1 MFRVFLCIRMK
12 HHVVVHVEIRL
23 VQVEQDPIV
32 VTGRVAE
39 MEKENEKIVMKTKKE
54 QEEKTLSVDRKT
66 GKPIKLENK
75 NVLTKILE
83 FTYYIMR

>member
-39 MEKENEKIVMKTKKE
+39 MEKENEK
-54 QEEKTLSVDRKT
+54 DRKS
-66 GKPIKLENK
+66 
-75 NVLTKILE
+75 VV
-83 FTYYIMR
+83 

>member
-1 MFRVFLCIRMK
+1 MKKLKKRKIEMFRVFLCIRMK

-39 MEKENEKIVMKTKKE
+39 MEKENEKISKE
-54 QEEKTLSVDRKT
+54 E
-66 GKPIKLENK
+66 
-75 NVLTKILE
+75 
-83 FTYYIMR
+83 